1 MKLICEYPVGSL
13 RNAVTVSNINTV
25 AQALK
30 VMPGVGKPF
39 LIFASDAYTGLVIMA
54 DFELHEDWAGNG
66 NVVNSDVAKNKAM
79 IEAMLAEPPL
89 DAITLNT

>member
-39 LIFASDAYTGLVIMA
+39 LIFAADAYAGTVIMA
-54 DFELHEDWAGNG
+54 DFDLHSDWAGNG